1 MIGSKIRLLRRPLYD
16 IRRNNRTGSRSDLYR
31 PGNTAMEKAA
41 DYHFLHDYHYK
52 HVKKDDIPAYT
63 RQMGIGL
70 IIIGAGII
78 ITGLLNLAYSALWW
92 IPLLTGFVIG
102 LAAIYRAQKKYNGS
116 VLG

>member
-1 MIGSKIRLLRRPLYD
+1 MIFGVITELAVGAICIVLGILLWKKQR
-16 IRRNNRTGSRSDLYR
+16 ITI
-31 PGNTAMEKAA
+31 
-41 DYHFLHDYHYK
+41 LHDYHYK

-70 IIIGAGII
+70 IIIDAGII
-78 ITGLLNLAYSALWW
+78 ITGLLDLVYSDLWW

-102 LAAIYRAQKKYNGS
+102 SVAIYRTQKKYNGS

>member
-1 MIGSKIRLLRRPLYD
+1 MIFGVITELAVGAICIVLGILLWKKQR
-16 IRRNNRTGSRSDLYR
+16 ITI
-31 PGNTAMEKAA
+31 
-41 DYHFLHDYHYK
+41 LHDYHYK

-102 LAAIYRAQKKYNGS
+102 SVAIYRTQKKYNGS

>member
-16 IRRNNRTGSRSDLYR
+16 IRSNNRTGSRSDLYR
-31 PGNTAMEKAA
+31 PGNTAMEKQRSTI
-41 DYHFLHDYHYK
+41 LHDYHYK
-52 HVKKDDIPAYT
+52 YVKKDDIPAYT

-78 ITGLLNLAYSALWW
+78 ITGLFNLAYSALWW

>member
-1 MIGSKIRLLRRPLYD
+1 MELAAGAVCIVLGVLLWKKQR
-16 IRRNNRTGSRSDLYR
+16 ISI
-31 PGNTAMEKAA
+31 
-41 DYHFLHDYHYK
+41 LHDYHYK

-78 ITGLLNLAYSALWW
+78 ITGSLNLAYSSLWW
-92 IPLLTGFVIG
+92 IPLAAGFVLG
-102 LAAIYRAQKKYNGS
+102 LIVIYMAQKKYNGS